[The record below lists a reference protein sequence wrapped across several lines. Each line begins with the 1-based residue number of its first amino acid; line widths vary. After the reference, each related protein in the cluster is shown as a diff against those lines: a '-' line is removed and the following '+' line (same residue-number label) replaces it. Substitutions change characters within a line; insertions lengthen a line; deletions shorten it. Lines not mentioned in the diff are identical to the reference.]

1 MYSKIIIFFYI
12 KEISHSGAE
21 RSPNND
27 EHHNSQML
35 VRSFHKNIDN
45 KDRYNSTYTDDTT
58 YLEQEHAMHRVS
70 SMEPALLFDTRNP
83 TSFSNSIRYSG
94 GPSTSST
101 LQNRA
106 LTPLTDA
113 PLPSPPVG
121 KSFSYSNKDVF
132 VMTTQLQPPPVEK
145 SLTPRVSSSILT
157 STPDPNDSNS
167 DKSDKSPYWR
177 DK

>member
-1 MYSKIIIFFYI
+1 
-12 KEISHSGAE
+12 
-21 RSPNND
+21 
-27 EHHNSQML
+27 ML

-94 GPSTSST
+94 GPSTPST

-157 STPDPNDSNS
+157 STTDPNDSNS

-177 DK
+177 DT